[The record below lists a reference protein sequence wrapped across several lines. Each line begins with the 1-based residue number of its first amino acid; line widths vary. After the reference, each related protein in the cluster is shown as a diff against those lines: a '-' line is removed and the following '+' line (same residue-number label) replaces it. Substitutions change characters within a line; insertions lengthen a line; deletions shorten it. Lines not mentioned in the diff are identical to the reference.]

1 MHLVVSEDLADQLEK
16 IYLSLLK
23 IPRFYGWCL
32 DINNQLEFLE
42 SKLKQFDLKFTVQ
55 DFIQDGD
62 NLVVTVSGDPDQV
75 SRMDMALLVYSN
87 AKSMQYLVTLRH
99 IDKE

>member
-1 MHLVVSEDLADQLEK
+1 MHLVVSENLAEHLEK
-16 IYLSLLK
+16 IYLAQPK
-23 IPRFYGWCL
+23 PRFYGWCL

-42 SKLKQFDLKFTVQ
+42 SKLKQFDLEFTVE
-55 DFIQDGD
+55 DFTQDGD
-62 NLVVTVSGDPDQV
+62 SLRVTVSGDPDQV

-99 IDKE
+99 MDKE